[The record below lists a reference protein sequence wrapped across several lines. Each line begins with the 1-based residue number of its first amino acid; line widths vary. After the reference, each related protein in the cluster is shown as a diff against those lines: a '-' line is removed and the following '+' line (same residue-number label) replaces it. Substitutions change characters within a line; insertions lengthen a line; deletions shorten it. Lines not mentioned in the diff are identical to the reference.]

1 MELNDTI
8 TLMLATLEG
17 RMRQIAAEVVR
28 EQAEQSIGGVKVK
41 TAAAMLDMTE
51 WRVRQLIKEGK
62 LPVVRPTPN
71 TIRIPLASIRHFLEV
86 QL

>member
-8 TLMLATLEG
+8 AVMLDALEG

-28 EQAEQSIGGVKVK
+28 EQSQQSVGGVKVK
-41 TAAAMLDMTE
+41 TAAGMLDMTE

-62 LPVVRPTPN
+62 LPVVHPTPN
-71 TIRIPLASIRHFLEV
+71 TIRIPLASLRRFLEE
-86 QL
+86 QS